1 MTLIETLRRDILA
14 GTLPPGSLL
23 MQTELAAR
31 FGVSR
36 IPVRDAL
43 QALAAERLVTVV
55 PGKGARVIRLGPQEL
70 AEVYDL
76 RILLE
81 CDLIHR
87 AARRTTEAQ
96 RYEAAH
102 VLARSDLEAGR
113 PGWEAG
119 DRAFH
124 MSLYAPAESPRQI
137 ALVHELRDT
146 AALHLAQYQVLA
158 ENTSRW
164 LDDHHQ
170 IFNAWQAGQ
179 AASAAALLAAHL
191 TAARDHLLE
200 LVTAQT
206 R

>member
-1 MTLIETLRRDILA
+1 MALIETLRRDILA
-14 GTLPPGSLL
+14 GRLPPGSLL
-23 MQTELAAR
+23 MQTELATR

-87 AARRTTEAQ
+87 AARQATPAQ
-96 RYEAAH
+96 RDEAAH

-119 DRAFH
+119 DRAYH
-124 MSLYAPAESPRQI
+124 MALYAPANRPRQV
-137 ALVHELRDT
+137 ALVNELRDAT
-146 AALHLAQYQVLA
+146 TLHIIQYQELA
-158 ENTSRW
+158 DHTSHW

-170 IFNAWQAGQ
+170 IFSAWRAGQ

-191 TAARDHLLE
+191 TAARDHLLRRIADQ
-200 LVTAQT
+200 TA
-206 R
+206 